1 MFKFRDNG
9 QVIVSDPVS
18 LLAVAPTTIAIPE
31 GRQFV
36 VDEVGLIVTTLTGA
50 IVLQPTVS
58 FGFSGSDAALLAPL
72 LATQLTLLGKR
83 ERMPTLLLNDALTT
97 LTASVT
103 IAATGPSVYRAR
115 FYFRGFLL

>member
-9 QVIVSDPVS
+9 QVLLSDPFS
-18 LLAVAPTTIAIPE
+18 LLSIASTSVAIPE

-58 FGFSGSDAALLAPL
+58 FGFSGSNAALLAPL
-72 LATQLTLLGKR
+72 LTTQLTLLGKR
-83 ERMPTLLLNDALTT
+83 ERMPTLLLNDAMST

-103 IAATGPSVYRAR
+103 AAATGPSVYRAR